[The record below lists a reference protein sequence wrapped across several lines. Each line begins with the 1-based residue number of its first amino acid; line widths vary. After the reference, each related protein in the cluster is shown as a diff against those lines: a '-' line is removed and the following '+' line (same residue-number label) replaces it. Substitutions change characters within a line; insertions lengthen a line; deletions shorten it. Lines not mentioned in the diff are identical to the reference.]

1 MNISNLSELL
11 NASMINEG
19 STLSVDGFALNL
31 NQIKSGFAFFS
42 NIQNEINEA
51 IKKGAFVIVFDK
63 DIKMTDLEVFYLKVE
78 NLENALFRLLRFLCE
93 NKELHFLLTNRH
105 QFNFSKAFR
114 FKNLSGNVF
123 LDFQNLIEAK
133 KEDFFCFCDE
143 NYLLKFC
150 ANCEFLKPSSYTIL
164 SHSSLFWTSLI
175 CEDLY
180 FKNLRFPFIYA
191 EIFAQF
197 IAFLKEKGMKIDFDL
212 KKLDFFKS
220 YFINQN
226 MQITKFGEG
235 FQAFI
240 LVFNE
245 EDFDFF
251 QENCQHIKGFK
262 TSRKNSLFC
271 DFSYNEIKDLKNFKA
286 YTYCLVLIEDEEN
299 FLNSFETERDKEI
312 TLFD

>member
-1 MNISNLSELL
+1 
-11 NASMINEG
+11 
-19 STLSVDGFALNL
+19 
-31 NQIKSGFAFFS
+31 
-42 NIQNEINEA
+42 
-51 IKKGAFVIVFDK
+51 
-63 DIKMTDLEVFYLKVE
+63 
-78 NLENALFRLLRFLCE
+78 
-93 NKELHFLLTNRH
+93 
-105 QFNFSKAFR
+105 
-114 FKNLSGNVF
+114 
-123 LDFQNLIEAK
+123 
-133 KEDFFCFCDE
+133 
-143 NYLLKFC
+143 
-150 ANCEFLKPSSYTIL
+150 
-164 SHSSLFWTSLI
+164 
-175 CEDLY
+175 
-180 FKNLRFPFIYA
+180 
-191 EIFAQF
+191 
-197 IAFLKEKGMKIDFDL
+197 
-212 KKLDFFKS
+212 
-220 YFINQN
+220 